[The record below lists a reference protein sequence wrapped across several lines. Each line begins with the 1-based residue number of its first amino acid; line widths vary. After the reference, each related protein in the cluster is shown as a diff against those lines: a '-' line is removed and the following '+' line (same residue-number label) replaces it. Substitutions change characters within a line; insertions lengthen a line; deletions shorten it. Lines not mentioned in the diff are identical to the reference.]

1 MQLILEAIRLPRLAV
16 LPCIGIPLSYRI
28 RSGSDHE
35 CYYSSSVY
43 KEEANNISRGGE
55 FSRQ

>member
-1 MQLILEAIRLPRLAV
+1 MQLILQSIQLPRLAV
-16 LPCIGIPLSYRI
+16 LFCIGIPLSYRI

-35 CYYSSSVY
+35 YYYSPSIY
-43 KEEANNISRGGE
+43 GGEADDVSRGGE